1 MGQNQSAVTE
11 VLEPPPVF
19 VDRTGRRRRLARNAG
34 IAVGCLLAA
43 YLAVVT
49 FGLVSGADAPL
60 TPWPA
65 PKSSHRAVLPRQ
77 GESGARQDASRPV
90 AKPTPSDTVPSRR
103 VHAPGSAPTTAP
115 AAAPTTAP
123 AAAPT
128 AAPTAQ
134 PGQGR
139 AYGRTKSPNPR
150 KP

>member
-1 MGQNQSAVTE
+1 MGHEPPAATA
-11 VLEPPPVF
+11 VLEPEPVF

-43 YLAVVT
+43 YLSVVA
-49 FGLVSGADAPL
+49 FGLVSGADAPM

-65 PKSSHRAVLPRQ
+65 PKPSHRTVLPRP
-77 GESGARQDASRPV
+77 GRIAARQDTPRPES
-90 AKPTPSDTVPSRR
+90 KPTPSTTARSQR
-103 VHAPGSAPTTAP
+103 VRSPGSAP
-115 AAAPTTAP
+115 AAT
-123 AAAPT
+123 PT
-128 AAPTAQ
+128 AH